1 VHAPRRILIFG
12 GTFDPPHRA
21 HIELPPKVARATDCD
36 RIIYVPA
43 RINPLK
49 SDRPSPGHH
58 RVAMLEAALAGQP
71 NVEISTLELD
81 REGPSYFVNTLE
93 ALREQLPGAGA
104 EAGAGVELRFL
115 IGCDQAIEFHRWRD
129 WERILELA
137 EPIVLLRPPWTR
149 ASLRAALAETQG
161 ESRAQWWVDHLAN
174 ESLPRIDVSA
184 TMIRERLAQGESIDD
199 LVTPA
204 VGAYIREHG
213 LYS

>member
-1 VHAPRRILIFG
+1 VNTRERILIFG

-21 HIELPPKVARATDCD
+21 HIELPLKVARATGCK
-36 RIIYVPA
+36 RVIYVPA

-58 RVAMLEAALAGQP
+58 RVAMLEAALASQP

-81 REGPSYFVNTLE
+81 REGPSYFVSTLE
-93 ALREQLPGAGA
+93 ELSRQLAGTD
-104 EAGAGVELRFL
+104 LCFL
-115 IGCDQAIEFHRWRD
+115 IGCDQAIEFHRWRE
-129 WERILELA
+129 WERILEVA
-137 EPIVLLRPPWTR
+137 EPIVMLRPPWTCE
-149 ASLRAALAETQG
+149 SLRDAIAEKQG
-161 ESRAQWWVDHLAN
+161 EERAQWWIDHLAN

-184 TMIRERLAQGESIDD
+184 TMIRERLARGEGIDD
-199 LVTPA
+199 LVTPE